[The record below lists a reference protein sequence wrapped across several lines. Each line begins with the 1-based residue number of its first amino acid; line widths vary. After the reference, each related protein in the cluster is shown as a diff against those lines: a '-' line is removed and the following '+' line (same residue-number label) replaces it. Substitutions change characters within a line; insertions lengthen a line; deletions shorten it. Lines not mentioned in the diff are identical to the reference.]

1 MDITLNKLL
10 DYINNNYEKFVFVEE
25 NISYNSVEFLSDL
38 CNFIENSDSLKNR
51 FIFDQFDKLSILL
64 NNGDFKIKEQHDIV
78 YSILKTSLDM
88 QLDGVKRALPVSY
101 DPYRTMLLY
110 TEEECEYLDNLNKKI
125 NLDKLIK
132 KDKNKLLTA
141 TKLLQPYI
149 DLKTNYIDALEK
161 LRQSNYFNENYNTK
175 DIVEIIIA
183 LKKLGLS
190 DIVCSNIEKVLL
202 NKLNKKSDVKDIT
215 INFVKTN
222 EKKEKL
228 LTDKEYK
235 ELRTKIKK
243 VYDLYNG
250 KILEDLTYSE
260 AIEIGNMLY
269 TLGYDDF
276 EIQRFFMNFNK
287 NNYINMLDI
296 YLYNYDKLKFY
307 EEKCGY
313 NLSILDEYYDE
324 FLNTSDDD
332 KKFWE
337 NEFKTLLINI
347 LHKIENHYEYEI
359 QKSKKLSLDKKR

>member
-1 MDITLNKLL
+1 MNITLNKLL
-10 DYINNNYEKFVFVEE
+10 DYINSNYERIILMEGT
-25 NISYNSVEFLSDL
+25 ISYSEFISSLCSFIEDSHSVE
-38 CNFIENSDSLKNR
+38 NR
-51 FIFDQFDKLSILL
+51 FIFDQFDILSVLL
-64 NNGDFKIKEQHDIV
+64 NNGDFKIKEQYDIV
-78 YSILKTSLDM
+78 YSILKTNLDM
-88 QLDGVKRALPVSY
+88 QLDGLEKALPVSY
-101 DPYRTMLLY
+101 DPYRVMSFY
-110 TEEECEYLDNLNKKI
+110 TKEECEYLDNLSKNI
-125 NLDKLIK
+125 NLDILIE
-132 KDKNKLLTA
+132 KDKNRLLTV

-190 DIVCSNIEKVLL
+190 DIVCGNIEKILL
-202 NKLNKKSDVKDIT
+202 NKLNKKIDVKDIK
-215 INFVKTN
+215 INFAKTN

-243 VYDLYNG
+243 VYDSYNG
-250 KILEDLTYSE
+250 KILVDLTYSE
-260 AIEIGNMLY
+260 AIETGNMLY
-269 TLGYDDF
+269 TLGYADS

-359 QKSKKLSLDKKR
+359 QKSKKLSLDKKV